1 MPETTEFCDF
11 QLEKCIPIISLQAL
25 RRQFSKME
33 DAGNI
38 EVPNVLPPLF
48 QQIGPNSAHCLKQKK
63 EYLEGFLRYLEF
75 FKSFWKDI

>member
-38 EVPNVLPPLF
+38 EVPECSSSTLSTNWSKLSSLF
-48 QQIGPNSAHCLKQKK
+48 KTKK
-63 EYLEGFLRYLEF
+63 GISGGLFEIFR
-75 FKSFWKDI
+75 SF